1 MTHLTQLELSMYADD
16 ALNEAE
22 RANVHA
28 HLENC
33 PHCQAACSALQQEV
47 RVLQNALREDTPPDM
62 KIPEFKRPISL
73 KGFAM
78 ANIATGIVIWLTQF
92 LWKTLFGELVVNAA
106 AKITSIYV
114 PDAYEIANATLLYLL
129 KEGTAMFDTYQTYVF
144 VCIVMITLL
153 GAAFMWRRSKA
164 VLGLCLI
171 VGTAGIMVTPTTAV
185 ALDLRQSEGV
195 ITIPATE
202 TVNDTLLLAA
212 ETIRVEGTITGDL
225 IAVGQSINI
234 AGNIGGNLIV
244 FGESIEVR
252 GAVNGSIVGGGSA
265 FIMDDAIVSNNLWV
279 GGERITVDSGS
290 SVGQNAVV
298 ATRRLTMDGAVGL
311 DLYAFGESI
320 EVRGS
325 VDGDFN
331 SFANQ
336 TRLLGNANIA
346 GDLSW
351 HSSNPEGFQQDN
363 TTNVS
368 GAIEAKTPPEALVPE
383 NKYLTAEFYLWEAAK
398 LISAF
403 IVALA
408 ILWLAPS
415 LKSLS
420 LGSAGESL
428 KSAGVGLLSIIS
440 MPILG
445 VISAITLIGLPF
457 TFAIVVAWLAGL
469 YLASILIGIIVGQ
482 LLISDGSH
490 QTIGLFAGLASVAI
504 AVNIPLIGEVLSFI
518 FSVLGFGLLVQFC
531 LRKVT
536 AP

>member
-1 MTHLTQLELSMYADD
+1 MTHLTPLELSMYADG

-22 RANVHA
+22 RAQAQA
-28 HLENC
+28 HLESC
-33 PHCQAACSALQQEV
+33 PHCQAACSALQQEL
-47 RVLQNALREDTPPDM
+47 RVLQGALREDPSPDRE
-62 KIPEFKRPISL
+62 IPEFKRPISL

-92 LWKTLFGELVVNAA
+92 LWKTLFGELVMNAA

-129 KEGTAMFDTYQTYVF
+129 MEGTAMFDTYQAYIF
-144 VCIVMITLL
+144 VCIAMFSLL
-153 GAAFMWRRSKA
+153 GAGLMWRRARA

-171 VGTAGIMVTPTTAV
+171 VGTAGMMITPTTAV

-202 TVNDTLLLAA
+202 TINDTLLVAA
-212 ETIRVEGTITGDL
+212 ETLRVEGTITGDL

-234 AGNIGGNLIV
+234 SGDIGGNLIV

-252 GAVNGSIVGGGSA
+252 GAVNGSIIAGSSA
-265 FIMDDAIVSNNLWV
+265 FIMDDAIVGNNLWV
-279 GGERITVDSGS
+279 GGERITVDNAS
-290 SVGQNAVV
+290 SVKQNAVV

-311 DLYAFGESI
+311 DLYTFGESI
-320 EVRGS
+320 EVRGT
-325 VDGDFN
+325 VGGDFD

-346 GDLSW
+346 GDLTW
-351 HSSNPEGFQQDN
+351 HSSHPEGFQQDD

-368 GAIEAKTPPEALVPE
+368 GAIQAKTPPEALVPE
-383 NKYLTAEFYLWEAAK
+383 NKYLTVEFYLWEAAK

-420 LGSAGESL
+420 FGSAGESL
-428 KSAGVGLLSIIS
+428 KSAGVGLLAIIS
-440 MPILG
+440 LPILG

-457 TFAIVVAWLAGL
+457 TFAIVIAWLAGL
-469 YLASILIGIIVGQ
+469 YLASILIGMIVGQ
-482 LLISDGSH
+482 LLISDENR

-504 AVNIPLIGEVLSFI
+504 AVNIPLIGAILSFI
-518 FSVLGFGLLVQFC
+518 FTVLGFGLLAQFT
-531 LRKVT
+531 LRKLS